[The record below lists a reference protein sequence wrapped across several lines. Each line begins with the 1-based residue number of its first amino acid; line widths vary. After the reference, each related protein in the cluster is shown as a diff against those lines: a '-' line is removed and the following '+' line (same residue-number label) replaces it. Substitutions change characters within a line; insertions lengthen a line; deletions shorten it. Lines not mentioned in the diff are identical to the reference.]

1 MKLLIAT
8 DGSEFSRAAVEH
20 VTGFVPNSADTEIKV
35 ISVYETLRPVTGDP
49 FGATTQYYL
58 EAENA
63 SRKIAEDAVTDAL
76 DLIRAKFPDMKFT
89 VSTSVES
96 GRAARM
102 IVEAAEQWNADMIV
116 LGSHGYGFWE
126 RNFMGSVSDA
136 VVHQAPCSVL
146 VVRSPAN

>member
-1 MKLLIAT
+1 MKILLAT
-8 DGSEFSRAAVEH
+8 DGSVFSRAAIENAA
-20 VTGFVPNSADTEIKV
+20 GFMANSPDTEIKI

-63 SRKIAEDAVTDAL
+63 SRKIAEDAVTEAL
-76 DLIRAKFPDMKFT
+76 GLIRARFPDMKFT

-96 GRAARM
+96 GRASRV
-102 IVEAAEQWNADMIV
+102 IVELADDWKADMIV
-116 LGSHGYGFWE
+116 LGSHGSGFWE

-136 VVHQAPCSVL
+136 VVHHAHCSVL
-146 VVRSPAN
+146 IVRMPAA